1 MGEVSRHRGTA
12 APVAAA
18 AAATSAEAGAKG
30 GRGRSIRTSLITL
43 AVVPATALVLLWV
56 SGSYALFDQWN
67 DSNDVGQ
74 AAKTTYALQ
83 PAVGEF
89 QKERQLTVSMLA
101 SHGSPAALAAQR
113 RRTDAVLAG
122 FRKADA
128 ASRGAGSAQ
137 YQAQLAT
144 VRKRLTAL
152 TAERTAVDDGRTSR
166 QQAYT
171 VYSDAVSSA
180 LNLFGMLSTDSGDA
194 ATAADAGHALAF
206 LRGAEALSQEEAI
219 LNGVAGSREL
229 SVQERSALAA
239 AQAVRVSVLTNEVEP
254 YLPAALGAELGR
266 TMGGQ
271 DWAAMTAFEKTVAAA
286 PAAHD
291 GTIGVPAV
299 PAARAAAPGRVSGA
313 VQAVEGQF
321 LGKVTQ
327 DSAHRTHQVL
337 VKALLGSALALV
349 AVLAVAVLS
358 LRITRSLIGRMSGLR
373 TATLE
378 LAEERLPELIAR
390 LRTEGKRAD
399 ADDLPELDY
408 GTDELGKVADAFN
421 TAQRTAVSVALEQAA
436 LREGARLVFH
446 NMSRRIQLLVHRQLT
461 VIDSMER
468 KEQDPQL
475 LSDLYR
481 VDHLATRMR
490 RNAESLTVLSGAAP
504 RRRWKQAVPLADL
517 LRSAV
522 SEIEGY
528 TRVVVEPLPPIAVLG
543 PAVGDTIHLM
553 AELIENGVTFSPPHT
568 EVRVRALPVTQGYAV
583 EVEDRGLGLSAD
595 EYAAANELLHHPKDF
610 SFTTLGEDPRL
621 GLFTVGHL
629 AQRHGVTASLQ
640 ASSYGGSLA
649 VVVLPHALTE
659 PAADAVPPTLDAR
672 AERHLASVAEAATSG
687 AATGA
692 MAGSGSGA
700 GAGSGAWA
708 GSGTDAG
715 SGAGSGSGGGSRIGS
730 GRGSIPGAATGPVA
744 GSPTGP
750 VAGLGRGRVTAG
762 GMPMRTRT
770 RTASAAQPNTPARP
784 ATSAQ
789 PNTLARPAT
798 SAQANT
804 PAHPVTSAQAN
815 TPAHPATSGRPAP
828 SAQAATSSQPTG
840 TGTYATPGSPSNTH
854 PSASA
859 APTAPGSSHL
869 PRRVRQAH
877 LAPQLRDRV
886 GDADGEY
893 GAARETERRPEQA
906 RSMLAALRDGT
917 RRARAQEEVPMPA
930 WPSAARGNAR
940 RQDVPRSASP
950 QEKTS
955 WSGSPRDEAPVADR
969 NTAPSDRRQLPTRP
983 RPTRNT
989 P

>member
-1 MGEVSRHRGTA
+1 MSRHRGTA
-12 APVAAA
+12 APVAPA
-18 AAATSAEAGAKG
+18 AAATPAEAGAKG

-152 TAERTAVDDGRTSR
+152 TTERTAVDDGRTSR

-408 GTDELGKVADAFN
+408 GTDELGRVADAFN

-504 RRRWKQAVPLADL
+504 RRRWKQSVPLADL

-568 EVRVRALPVTQGYAV
+568 EVRVRALPVAQGYAV

-659 PAADAVPPTLDAR
+659 PSADAVPPTLDAR

-692 MAGSGSGA
+692 MAG
-700 GAGSGAWA
+700 AGSGAWA
-708 GSGTDAG
+708 GSGADAE
-715 SGAGSGSGGGSRIGS
+715 SGAGSGSGSGSRS
-730 GRGSIPGAATGPVA
+730 GTGMGAIPGTATGPVA

-770 RTASAAQPNTPARP
+770 RTASAAQANTPARP

-789 PNTLARPAT
+789 
-798 SAQANT
+798 ANM
-804 PAHPVTSAQAN
+804 
-815 TPAHPATSGRPAP
+815 PAHPATSGRPAP

-840 TGTYATPGSPSNTH
+840 TGTYSTPGSPSNTH

-859 APTAPGSSHL
+859 TPTAPGSSHL

-893 GAARETERRPEQA
+893 GAAREAERRPEQA

-930 WPSAARGNAR
+930 WPSAARGDAR
-940 RQDVPRSASP
+940 RRDVPWSAAS
-950 QEKTS
+950 QEKAP